1 MPTAGPRLKAVNVC
15 LTHDP
20 ALAGLYRAV
29 NDFALALDAPVVS
42 FDDGRRDRTAL
53 GISEPRTVTRIP
65 AGKGWLTR
73 DCHIVAP
80 AAARQAEAAIADAGL
95 LVVHSLFRGHAAWA
109 AGVARRQGLRYW
121 SVPHGC
127 LDPWGLSQR
136 RWAKRAW
143 LAIRGSRYL
152 GAAERVIFATRR
164 EAEKARRWIPAGR
177 GVVVHWPVEVPEP
190 ADRELRRR
198 RFRDRLG
205 VRDSQRLVL
214 AVGRLHSMKRP
225 IETVAAFCAAAAADS
240 HLVLVGMDGD
250 ISAAE
255 VEASIPAACRR
266 RVHVVGPLAGDDL
279 TAAYFGADGF
289 ISLSFRENFGY
300 AVAEAVAH
308 GLPVILSQ
316 GHDLAQELPRRGGS
330 LACGWLLPDDS
341 QAGAVQAVEAF
352 CSLPLEEAAARGA
365 AGASWARETLCFA
378 RFRDSLQALA
388 ERVFPA

>member
-1 MPTAGPRLKAVNVC
+1 VC

-29 NDFALALDAPVVS
+29 NDFARALDASVVS
-42 FDDGRRDRTAL
+42 FDDGRRDRSAL
-53 GISEPRTVTRIP
+53 GMAEPRAVTRVP
-65 AGKGWLTR
+65 AGTGWLTR
-73 DCHIVAP
+73 DCHIVPP
-80 AAARQAEAAIADAGL
+80 AVARQAEAALADAGL
-95 LVVHSLFRGHAAWA
+95 LVVHSLFRGHAPWA
-109 AGVARRQGLRYW
+109 AGVARRRGIRYW
-121 SVPHGC
+121 AVPHGC

-136 RWAKRAW
+136 RWAKHLW

-152 GAAERVIFATRR
+152 GAAERIIFATRR
-164 EAEKARRWIPAGR
+164 EAEKARRWIPEGR
-177 GVVVHWPVEVPEP
+177 GALVHWPVEVPKS

-205 VRDSQRLVL
+205 VHDSQRLLL

-225 IETVAAFCAAAAADS
+225 IETVSAFCAAAAADC

-250 ISAAE
+250 ISASE
-255 VEASIPAACRR
+255 VEAEIPAACRQ

-300 AVAEAVAH
+300 AVAEAIAH
-308 GLPVILSQ
+308 GLPVILSP
-316 GHDLAQELPRRGGS
+316 GHDLAQELPRRGGY

-341 QAGAVQAVEAF
+341 RIGALQAIEAF
-352 CSLPLEEAAARGA
+352 CSMPVEEAARRGA
-365 AGASWARETLCFA
+365 AGASWARDTLGFE
-378 RFRDSLQALA
+378 RFRDSLRTLA
-388 ERVFPA
+388 ANVSPA